1 MRQTLRRHRLALAVV
16 VAGLGLVA
24 PLIVGAAQ
32 TRTSDPAARDWIQLF
47 NGRDLAD
54 WTIKFAK
61 HDPGVNLHNTFRE
74 SENDDKPQGW
84 GGNDRGGWSEAML
97 LGLDYQTGKARW
109 RFNWEGSASTRSG
122 LLSTAGN
129 LLFAGDSAGNFVAF
143 DAARGVPLWRAGLHA
158 SISNG
163 PVSYQLDGVQ
173 YVVVANND
181 TLYAFSSGARR

>member
-61 HDPGVNLHNTFRE
+61 HDPGVNL
-74 SENDDKPQGW
+74 
-84 GGNDRGGWSEAML
+84 
-97 LGLDYQTGKARW
+97 
-109 RFNWEGSASTRSG
+109 
-122 LLSTAGN
+122 
-129 LLFAGDSAGNFVAF
+129 FVAL

-158 SISNG
+158 SNSNG

-173 YVVVANND
+173 YVVVAAND